1 VSARLIE
8 SMGLLCQLLEQASPE
23 IAASALLSE
32 DKYAATGEALIHE
45 RLLSTG
51 TVRSYVTCPEC
62 LVENARLVKPCN
74 DSNVLLFCDDCGD
87 LECPRSVLQTYT
99 VNVARVVERLSAS
112 LSLPLASRKA
122 IGPNSSWRLGIQERR
137 RGAATTWYF
146 GRRLSRACEA
156 KALVD
161 QINLDQAARS
171 AKILTSTRLP
181 LCASSPLAGYEIIEL
196 PSVARLSQSRFL
208 FYDNR
213 LQDVEHPIGEDAPS
227 GNSLAYVRSR
237 RCAYVNGVKYP
248 LESMQQKILLAL
260 MDARA
265 HRLEAQQIAARC
277 GSSAFPFQPIKYFGR
292 NPLVYKTFVRY
303 LAGDKVYVLA
313 EGE

>member
-1 VSARLIE
+1 MSARLIE

-87 LECPRSVLQTYT
+87 IECPRSVLQTYT

-146 GRRLSRACEA
+146 GRRLSRAFEA

-161 QINLDQAARS
+161 QIKLDQAARS

-196 PSVARLSQSRFL
+196 PS
-208 FYDNR
+208 DNR
-213 LQDVEHPIGEDAPS
+213 LQDVEHSIVEDAPS

-237 RCAYVNGVKYP
+237 RCAYVNGVKYQ

-260 MDARA
+260 MDAHA

-313 EGE
+313 EGD